1 MRKQRKAFTVVE
13 LVIVIAVIAI
23 LAAVLIAAALTVFF
37 VWRNIEGQKISGIQ
51 VSSYP
56 ERVRY
61 YVGDKADFEGLT
73 VQVLR
78 KNGEFY
84 LVDEQ
89 ECEITGFD
97 SSEPVERQKIL
108 VRYEDFSCSFTVQ
121 IVALPTPV
129 KTLSAVEVEILP
141 KTEYKVG
148 ESLDTSGGVLKLI
161 YTDGSV
167 YRVDLLNRFVSG
179 FSSQEPND
187 ALVLTVKYSE
197 NGVLVQTTY
206 TVTVSET

>member
-1 MRKQRKAFTVVE
+1 MTKKVKIILIV
-13 LVIVIAVIAI
+13 VIA
-23 LAAVLIAAALTVFF
+23 AAVLIAAALTVFF

-56 ERVRY
+56 EKVRY

-84 LVDEQ
+84 LVDGQ
-89 ECEITGFD
+89 DCEITGFD
-97 SSEPVERQKIL
+97 SSQPVERQKIL
-108 VRYEDFSCSFTVQ
+108 VRYEEFSCSFTVQ

-129 KTLSAVEVEILP
+129 KMLSAVEVAVLP

-161 YTDGSV
+161 YTDGST

-206 TVTVSET
+206 TVTVSES

>member
-1 MRKQRKAFTVVE
+1 M
-13 LVIVIAVIAI
+13 
-23 LAAVLIAAALTVFF
+23 
-37 VWRNIEGQKISGIQ
+37 
-51 VSSYP
+51 
-56 ERVRY
+56 
-61 YVGDKADFEGLT
+61 
-73 VQVLR
+73 
-78 KNGEFY
+78 
-84 LVDEQ
+84 
-89 ECEITGFD
+89 
-97 SSEPVERQKIL
+97 
-108 VRYEDFSCSFTVQ
+108 RYEDFSCSFTVQ

-167 YRVDLLNRFVSG
+167 YRIDLLNRFVSG

>member
-1 MRKQRKAFTVVE
+1 MTKKVKII
-13 LVIVIAVIAI
+13 LIVLGA
-23 LAAVLIAAALTVFF
+23 AAVLIAAALTVFF

-56 ERVRY
+56 EKVRY

-84 LVDEQ
+84 LVDGQ